1 MLAHSITRE
10 EINRLP
16 QIRFEGEIVIIDSA
30 DAWTRHQPEIL
41 RADVL
46 GFDTETRPSFRK
58 GKKNNIALV
67 QLATHEKAFL
77 VRLAFTG
84 WIDKLDQVFSDEE
97 VLKIGVGLRDDLR
110 ELRNW
115 SHFRPAGFIDLQ
127 EYVRAFGIT
136 DMSLVKIAAI
146 VLRGRISKSQQ
157 LSNWE
162 TETLSEKQMRYA
174 ATDAWAA
181 LQIYNTL
188 KKDHCG

>member
-1 MLAHSITRE
+1 MLEHSITRE
-10 EINRLP
+10 EINQLP
-16 QIRFEGEIVIIDSA
+16 QIRFHGEIVIIDSA
-30 DAWTRHQPEIL
+30 DTWARHQHEIL
-41 RADVL
+41 RAGVL

-58 GKKNNIALV
+58 GKKNRIALV
-67 QLATHEKAFL
+67 QLAAHEKVFL
-77 VRLAFTG
+77 VRLSHTG
-84 WIDKLDQVFSDEE
+84 WIDRLEQVLSDEE

-110 ELRNW
+110 ELRSW
-115 SHFRPAGFIDLQ
+115 SLFEPAGFIDLQ

-162 TETLSEKQMRYA
+162 AETLSEKQMRYA

-188 KKDHCG
+188 KRDHCG